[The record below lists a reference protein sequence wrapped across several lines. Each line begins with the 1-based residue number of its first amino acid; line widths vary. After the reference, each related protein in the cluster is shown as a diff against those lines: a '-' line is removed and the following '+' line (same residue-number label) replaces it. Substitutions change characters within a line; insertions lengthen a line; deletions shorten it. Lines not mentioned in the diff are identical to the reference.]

1 MTKTNSEKIEC
12 TNCKHS
18 FLVTLYDSINV
29 DHNPELKEQLLNNKL
44 NKAICPKCK
53 KEDKANIPIL
63 YNDMQNEIMIWV
75 IPTSGQLFLKKEKKE
90 MIQSFTENLK
100 NSPMGSSELFPNYIF
115 DIVFGIDELS
125 ESLEVIK
132 TNNRSEKINTITKN
146 VFGVDI
152 GDDLKELNDN
162 NTEISVEMILEKG
175 FNPKYF
181 PNLHN
186 FSKALEG
193 SEEMEN
199 GIKATMERNN
209 VDAKDAVII
218 MERVLSEEVK

>member
-1 MTKTNSEKIEC
+1 MMLEHGLSLA
-12 TNCKHS
+12 H
-18 FLVTLYDSINV
+18 
-29 DHNPELKEQLLNNKL
+29 NNK
-44 NKAICPKCK
+44 K
-53 KEDKANIPIL
+53 
-63 YNDMQNEIMIWV
+63 
-75 IPTSGQLFLKKEKKE
+75 
-90 MIQSFTENLK
+90 
-100 NSPMGSSELFPNYIF
+100 
-115 DIVFGIDELS
+115 
-125 ESLEVIK
+125 
-132 TNNRSEKINTITKN
+132 ITKK
-146 VFGVDI
+146 VAPI
-152 GDDLKELNDN
+152 KK
-162 NTEISVEMILEKG
+162 ILEKG